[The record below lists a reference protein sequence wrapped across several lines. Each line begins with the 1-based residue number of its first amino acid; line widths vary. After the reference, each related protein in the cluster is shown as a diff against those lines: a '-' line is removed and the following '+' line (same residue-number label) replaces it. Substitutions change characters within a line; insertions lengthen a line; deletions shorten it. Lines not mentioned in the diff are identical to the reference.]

1 MTAIL
6 LVVVTAF
13 ILFGVPIAISLG
25 LGSVVVLVFMSHD
38 PIVIVSQKLLEVG
51 DHFPLVAIPM
61 FIFAGFLMDTG
72 GLSER
77 IVRAVA
83 AVLGFVR
90 GGLSIVAV
98 VTCMLFAGV
107 SGSAVAD
114 AAAVGA
120 VVLRPMKERG
130 YDPAFS
136 ACLIGAAG
144 TIGPIIPPSIPFI
157 IYGVVTGTSI
167 TKLFL
172 AGAIPGILIGLSLI
186 VVAYWTA
193 VRRNYPR
200 ESLPPFRKIMSD
212 LLAGM
217 PAIFMM
223 VIVLGGILGGI
234 FTATEASVAAVVY
247 SLLIGTAVYRSLG
260 IRQIYQAMLRTIDAT
275 VIVLWLISC
284 ASLLSW
290 ILTSERV
297 PDTVAEFLT
306 SLTTNP
312 TLFLVLIAALYL
324 VVGMLIDLAPALLM
338 LVPILFPV
346 ATKLGIDPVHL
357 GVVTVVGLAIGLI
370 TPPTAPTLM
379 ITANIARVSAARAFR
394 SVWPMVLAMVA
405 VLFLIVFF
413 PSLSLWLPN
422 MAVQN

>member
-1 MTAIL
+1 MTAVLIITVVALIL
-6 LVVVTAF
+6 L
-13 ILFGVPIAISLG
+13 GVPIAVALG
-25 LGSVVVLVFMSHD
+25 LGSVVALVLWAHNPV
-38 PIVIVSQKLLEVG
+38 VVVSQKLFEIH
-51 DHFPLVAIPM
+51 DHFALLAIPM

-77 IVRAVA
+77 IVRAVG

-157 IYGVVTGTSI
+157 IFGVVTGTSI
-167 TKLFL
+167 TQLFL
-172 AGAIPGILIGLSLI
+172 GGTVPGILIGLSLVI
-186 VVAYWTA
+186 TAYVTA

-200 ESLPPFRKIMSD
+200 ERLPPLPQIARD
-212 LLAGM
+212 LLAGV
-217 PAIFMM
+217 PAILMM
-223 VIVLGGILGGI
+223 VIVLGGILGGV
-234 FTATEASVAAVVY
+234 FTATEASVAAVAY
-247 SLLIGTAVYRSLG
+247 ALLIGALVYRSLDM
-260 IRQIYQAMLRTIDAT
+260 RQIYEAMLRTVDAT
-275 VIVLWLISC
+275 VSVLWLIAS

-290 ILTSERV
+290 ILTSEQV
-297 PDTVAEFLT
+297 PETVAAYLLGLT
-306 SLTTNP
+306 GDPRL
-312 TLFLVLIAALYL
+312 LLALIALLYL
-324 VVGMLIDLAPALLM
+324 IVGMLIDVAPAILM
-338 LVPILFPV
+338 LVPVLFPV
-346 ATKLGIDPVHL
+346 ATKVGIDPVHL
-357 GVVTVVGLAIGLI
+357 GVVTVTGLAIGLI

-379 ITANIARVSAARAFR
+379 ITANIAGVGAARAFR
-394 SVWPMVLAMVA
+394 AVVPMVVAMTV
-405 VLFLIVFF
+405 VLFLVVFF
-413 PSLSLWLPN
+413 PGLALWLPGL
-422 MAVQN
+422 VRP

>member
-1 MTAIL
+1 MTAVLIIT
-6 LVVVTAF
+6 VTAL
-13 ILFGVPIAISLG
+13 ILAGVPIAVALG
-25 LGSVVVLVFMSHD
+25 LGSAVALVAWSHNPLVV
-38 PIVIVSQKLLEVG
+38 VSQKLFAIHEEFSL
-51 DHFPLVAIPM
+51 LAIPM
-61 FIFAGFLMDTG
+61 FIFAGFLMDAG

-77 IVRAVA
+77 IVRAVG

-90 GGLSIVAV
+90 GGLSIVSV

-157 IYGVVTGTSI
+157 IFGVVTGTSI
-167 TKLFL
+167 TQLFL
-172 AGAIPGILIGLSLI
+172 GGTLPGILIGLSLVI
-186 VVAYWTA
+186 TAYVTA

-200 ESLPPFRKIMSD
+200 EKLPPLRRMVRD
-212 LLAGM
+212 LLAGV

-234 FTATEASVAAVVY
+234 FTATEASVGAVVY
-247 SLLIGTAVYRSLG
+247 ALLIGALVYRSLDL
-260 IRQIYQAMLRTIDAT
+260 RRIYRAMLRTIDAT
-275 VIVLWLISC
+275 VIVLWLIAA

-290 ILTSERV
+290 ILTSEQV
-297 PDTVAEFLT
+297 PEIVARYLF
-306 SLTTNP
+306 SLTRDP
-312 TLFLVLIAALYL
+312 RLLLALIALLYL
-324 VVGMLIDLAPALLM
+324 VVGMLIDIAPAILM
-338 LVPILFPV
+338 LVPIVFPV
-346 ATKLGIDPVHL
+346 ATRLGIDPVQL
-357 GVVTVVGLAIGLI
+357 GVVTVTGLAIGLI

-379 ITANIARVSAARAFR
+379 ITANIAGVSAARAFR
-394 SVWPMVLAMVA
+394 SVLPMVAAMTI
-405 VLFLIVFF
+405 VLFLVVFI
-413 PSLSLWLPN
+413 PGLALWLPG
-422 MAVQN
+422 MVRH

>member
-1 MTAIL
+1 VTPILIVVVIALIL
-6 LVVVTAF
+6 L
-13 ILFGVPIAISLG
+13 GVPIAISLG
-25 LGSVVVLVFMSHD
+25 LASVVALVFVAHD
-38 PIVIVSQKLLEVG
+38 PVVIVSQKLLEIG

-77 IVRAVA
+77 IVRAVSA
-83 AVLGFVR
+83 LLGFVR
-90 GGLSIVAV
+90 GGLSLVAV

-157 IYGVVTGTSI
+157 IFGVVTGTSI

-172 AGAIPGILIGLSLI
+172 AGAIPGILIGLVLLA
-186 VVAYWTA
+186 VAYWTA

-200 ESLPPFRKIMSD
+200 EPLPSFRKLATD
-212 LLAGM
+212 LLAGT

-247 SLLIGTAVYRSLG
+247 SLLIGTIVYRTLG
-260 IRQIYQAMLRTIDAT
+260 IRQIYQAMLRTIDST

-297 PDTVAEFLT
+297 PDAVAEYLIG
-306 SLTTNP
+306 LTTNP
-312 TLFLVLIAALYL
+312 LLLLLLIALLYL
-324 VVGMLIDLAPALLM
+324 VVGMFIDLAPAILM

-346 ATKLGIDPVHL
+346 AIKLGIDPVHF

-379 ITANIARVSAARAFR
+379 ITANIAGVSAARAFG
-394 SVWPMVLAMVA
+394 SVLPMVGAMVLILLLL
-405 VLFLIVFF
+405 VLF
-413 PSLSLWLPN
+413 PGLSLWLPG
-422 MAVQN
+422 MVQ

>member
-1 MTAIL
+1 VVAFLLAIIVVFIL
-6 LVVVTAF
+6 L
-13 ILFGVPIAISLG
+13 GVPIAISLG
-25 LGSVVVLVFMSHD
+25 LGSVTVLVLFAHD
-38 PIVIVSQKLLEVG
+38 PVVIVSQKLLEIG
-51 DHFPLVAIPM
+51 EHFPLIAIPM
-61 FIFAGFLMDTG
+61 FIFAGFLMDIG

-90 GGLSIVAV
+90 GGLSLVAV

-157 IYGVVTGTSI
+157 IFGVVTGTSI
-167 TKLFL
+167 TELFL
-172 AGAIPGILIGLSLI
+172 AGVIPGLLIGLSLL

-200 ESLPPFRKIMSD
+200 EPLPPFRTIMSD

-223 VIVLGGILGGI
+223 VIILGGILGGI

-247 SLLIGTAVYRSLG
+247 SLLIGVFLYRSLG
-260 IRQIYQAMLRTIDAT
+260 FRQVYQAMLRTIDAT

-297 PDTVAEFLT
+297 PDRVAEYLI
-306 SLTTNP
+306 SLTTSP
-312 TLFLVLIAALYL
+312 TILLVLIAVLYL
-324 VVGMLIDLAPALLM
+324 VVGMLIDMAPAILM

-379 ITANIARVSAARAFR
+379 ITANIAGVGAARAFR
-394 SVWPMVLAMVA
+394 SITPMLLAMVA
-405 VLFLIVFF
+405 VLFLIVLI
-413 PSLSLWLPN
+413 PSLALWLPGMVRN
-422 MAVQN
+422 

>member
-1 MTAIL
+1 MTPILIVVVIALIL
-6 LVVVTAF
+6 L
-13 ILFGVPIAISLG
+13 GVPIAISLG
-25 LGSVVVLVFMSHD
+25 LASVVALVFVAHD
-38 PIVIVSQKLLEVG
+38 PVVIVSQKLLEIG

-77 IVRAVA
+77 IVRAVSA
-83 AVLGFVR
+83 LLGFVR
-90 GGLSIVAV
+90 GGLSLVAV

-157 IYGVVTGTSI
+157 IFGVVTGTSI

-172 AGAIPGILIGLSLI
+172 AGAIPGILIGLVLLA
-186 VVAYWTA
+186 VAYWTA

-200 ESLPPFRKIMSD
+200 EPLPSFRKLATD
-212 LLAGM
+212 LLAGT

-247 SLLIGTAVYRSLG
+247 SLLIGTIVYRTLG
-260 IRQIYQAMLRTIDAT
+260 IRQIYQAMLRTIDST

-297 PDTVAEFLT
+297 PDAVAEYLIG
-306 SLTTNP
+306 LTTNP
-312 TLFLVLIAALYL
+312 LLLLLLIALLYL
-324 VVGMLIDLAPALLM
+324 VVGMFIDLAPAILM

-346 ATKLGIDPVHL
+346 AIKLGIDPVHF

-379 ITANIARVSAARAFR
+379 ITANIAGVSAARAFG
-394 SVWPMVLAMVA
+394 SVLPMVGAMVLILLLL
-405 VLFLIVFF
+405 VLF
-413 PSLSLWLPN
+413 PGLSLWLPG
-422 MAVQN
+422 MVQ